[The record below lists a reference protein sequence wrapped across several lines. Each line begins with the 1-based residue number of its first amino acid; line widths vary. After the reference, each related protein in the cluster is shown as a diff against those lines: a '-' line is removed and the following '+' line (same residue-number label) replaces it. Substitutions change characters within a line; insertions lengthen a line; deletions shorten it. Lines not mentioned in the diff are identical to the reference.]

1 MKGAERKHRN
11 DAKMLTK
18 LTEEEKSKLRTP
30 SEVTQL
36 MTVSMSVVTPK
47 VARAKYVFVLSSA
60 ELNQL
65 DLKPILSESV

>member
-1 MKGAERKHRN
+1 
-11 DAKMLTK
+11 MLTK

-36 MTVSMSVVTPK
+36 MTVSMSVVQLTPK